1 MKIYYYNEPDGEASN
16 VVVRMTREDI
26 LVEYW
31 DYWLEKMTQKY
42 GEGHELITEEN
53 CIEDW
58 VVTHWAWIEEYDF
71 EDLVIDGVLTEE
83 EMELLRNDEQ
93 SGTEKQTTE

>member
-1 MKIYYYNEPDGEASN
+1 MKIYYYNEPDGQDNN

-31 DYWLEKMTQKY
+31 DFWLEKMTQKY
-42 GEGHELITEEN
+42 GEGHELIREEN

-58 VVTHWAWIEEYDF
+58 MKTHWAWIEEY
-71 EDLVIDGVLTEE
+71 EDPKMLEGD
-83 EMELLRNDEQ
+83 LLIVESLDDEP
-93 SGTEKQTTE
+93 SGTEKHTTE